1 MTIVGQFL
9 IATLLWASYGM
20 ALSQELSQEDVS
32 PLDPQEVLDSSVEHF
47 PEILEAMSRRRG
59 LSGSLI
65 EAEGAFDLVFEA
77 DGFAR
82 ATGFYD
88 GTVLS
93 GGVRQ
98 PFQNFGGSVYSGY
111 AISRGDFPIYE
122 DEYFTSRGG
131 KLKAGVVFSLLRD
144 RLIDERRYD
153 LADARLSERA
163 SDFEVLATKVGVQQ
177 RALLAYWRWVT
188 AGQNLAVYE
197 ELLRNAASRESAL
210 ARQVARGARAEI
222 FLTENR
228 QNIIRRMSLVT
239 SARRD
244 FQVLGNQLAFYYRDE
259 SGELIVPDARRVPSS
274 PTPES
279 LNELAVTQTISVS
292 DAIERRPELRLL
304 RNGIERLRQRVL
316 LQENALKPRLDLNME
331 ISRGLGGEGL
341 GGPSRDETDTLIGFS
356 FSVPLQRRSAR
367 GSLSRTRA
375 ELDAKEYQRQA
386 VEEQLEV
393 ELENILLDLSF
404 AQALVQLAAEE
415 VGQAVILRDAEQR
428 RFESG
433 ASDFFLVNVR
443 EETAADAR
451 VRFYTAALE
460 TRIARANYDA
470 ATMDLARLG
479 IRDPRQARD
488 LPPLD

>member
-1 MTIVGQFL
+1 VKSFYRL
-9 IATLLWASYGM
+9 SIALTGCLASPL
-20 ALSQELSQEDVS
+20 ALSQAEPAS
-32 PLDPQEVLDSSVEHF
+32 LDPQQVLVSSRAHF
-47 PEILEAMSRRRG
+47 PEILETLARRRAVA
-59 LSGSLI
+59 GSMV

-77 DGFAR
+77 EGFGR
-82 ATGFYD
+82 ASGFYD

-93 GGVRQ
+93 GGVKQ
-98 PFQNFGGSVYSGY
+98 PFRNFGGSVYSGY

-122 DEYFTSRGG
+122 DEYFTSLGG

-144 RLIDERRYD
+144 RLIDERRFGVT
-153 LADARLSERA
+153 DARLAARA
-163 SDFEVLATKVGVQQ
+163 ADFEVLATQVGVQQ
-177 RALLAYWRWVT
+177 RALVTYWRWVT

-239 SARRD
+239 AARRD
-244 FQVLGNQLAFYYRDE
+244 FQSLANELAFYYRDDN
-259 SGELIVPDARRVPSS
+259 GQPIVPDARLVPPS

-279 LNELAVTQTISVS
+279 LNLLAVTDAVSVS
-292 DAIERRPELRLL
+292 EAVARRPELRLL
-304 RNGIERLRQRVL
+304 HNGIERLRQRML
-316 LQENALKPRLDLNME
+316 LQENALKPRLDLGLE
-331 ISRGLGGEGL
+331 LSQGLGGEGQ
-341 GGPSRDETDTLIGFS
+341 GGRSRDSTDTIIGFT
-356 FSVPLQRRSAR
+356 FSMPFQQRRER
-367 GSLSRTRA
+367 GSLSRSRA
-375 ELDAKEYQRQA
+375 ELDAREYQRQA
-386 VEEQLEV
+386 VEEQMAI

-470 ATMDLARLG
+470 ATLDLERLG
-479 IRDPRQARD
+479 LPDGAPATD
-488 LPPLD
+488 LPRMD